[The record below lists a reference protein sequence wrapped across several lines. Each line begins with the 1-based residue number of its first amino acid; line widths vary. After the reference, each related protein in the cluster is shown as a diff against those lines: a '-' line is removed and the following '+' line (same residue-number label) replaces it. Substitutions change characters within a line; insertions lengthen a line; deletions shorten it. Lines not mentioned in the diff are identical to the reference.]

1 MLVDNK
7 FIFISIPRCA
17 TVSFERTC
25 ISNKLELDFNP
36 HMLATKQLK
45 NSGIP
50 SYHSHTQYS
59 TYKEIYGD
67 KFPIITITRNPVD
80 RFISGWK
87 YILLE
92 VQRLDESLYDR
103 LTKLTND
110 EFMFYFL
117 KYFKNLKFTEDN
129 VQEFFNEFVS
139 NLKLTRNLLVK
150 FKTILLD
157 NSYWTENADEII
169 YFNFENQI
177 PQLEQWVSE
186 KCNIDFKLLHTND
199 TKQVELSLVKNQRF
213 IDFYNQELF
222 PTTIKKIEK
231 SLI

>member
-17 TVSFERTC
+17 TVSFEHTC

-36 HMLATKQLK
+36 LMLSTKQLK
-45 NSGIP
+45 TGTIP
-50 SYHSHTQYS
+50 TYHSHTRYS
-59 TYKEIYGD
+59 GFKDLYGD
-67 KFPIITITRNPVD
+67 KFPIITINRNPVD

-87 YILLE
+87 YVLLE
-92 VQRLDESLYDR
+92 VRTIDVELYHQ
-103 LTKLTND
+103 LIELSNE

-117 KYFKNLKFTEDN
+117 KHFKNLNFNETNIK
-129 VQEFFNEFVS
+129 EFFNEFVF
-139 NLKLTRNLLVK
+139 NFKLTRNLLVK

-157 NSYWTENADEII
+157 NSHWTENADEII
-169 YFNFENQI
+169 YFNFENEI
-177 PQLEQWVSE
+177 PKLNQWVSE
-186 KCNIDFKLLHTND
+186 KCNIDFKLQHTND
-199 TKQVELSLVKNQRF
+199 TKKVDLKLIKNQRF
-213 IDFYNQELF
+213 IDFYNHELF

>member
-25 ISNKLELDFNP
+25 FINKLELDFNP
-36 HMLATKQLK
+36 LMLANKEFK
-45 NSGIP
+45 NNKIP
-50 SYHSHTQYS
+50 TYHSHTRYS
-59 TYKEIYGD
+59 TYKELYGD
-67 KFPIITITRNPVD
+67 KYPIITITRNPVD

-92 VQRLDESLYDR
+92 IKKLDNTLYDR
-103 LTKLTND
+103 LIKLTNE
-110 EFMFYFL
+110 EFTFYFL
-117 KYFKNLKFTEDN
+117 KHFKNFKISGNDI
-129 VQEFFNEFVS
+129 QEFFNEFTF
-139 NLKLTRNLLVK
+139 NFKTNRDLRVK
-150 FKTILLD
+150 FKTVLAD
-157 NSYWTENADEII
+157 NSHWTENADEII

-186 KCNIDFKLLHTND
+186 KCNIDFNLLQTND
-199 TKQVELSLVKNQRF
+199 TKQVELSLVKNQTF
-213 IDFYNQELF
+213 IDFYHQELF
-222 PTTIKKIEK
+222 STTTKKIEK